1 MKYTDTLKKSSKKSL
16 IDKISKRL
24 LELEFKLNNTIITKE
39 LKRVVKK
46 NTSKIVNKWKTDN
59 QKLKN
64 NLKQCGAKIILKFLH
79 QKNTPKKKFFYCV
92 VYRSNKSRFLN
103 QKTN

>member
-24 LELEFKLNNTIITKE
+24 LELEFKSNHTIITKE
-39 LKRVVKK
+39 F
-46 NTSKIVNKWKTDN
+46 KTDN

-64 NLKQCGAKIILKFLH
+64 N
-79 QKNTPKKKFFYCV
+79 V
-92 VYRSNKSRFLN
+92 
-103 QKTN
+103 

>member
-24 LELEFKLNNTIITKE
+24 LELEFKSNHTIITNE
-39 LKRVVKK
+39 F
-46 NTSKIVNKWKTDN
+46 KTDN

-64 NLKQCGAKIILKFLH
+64 NVQKLYPKF
-79 QKNTPKKKFFYCV
+79 
-92 VYRSNKSRFLN
+92 
-103 QKTN
+103 

>member
-39 LKRVVKK
+39 LK
-46 NTSKIVNKWKTDN
+46 S
-59 QKLKN
+59 
-64 NLKQCGAKIILKFLH
+64 C
-79 QKNTPKKKFFYCV
+79 
-92 VYRSNKSRFLN
+92 
-103 QKTN
+103 